1 MNEWLLA
8 IHPEYAQAILAGEKT
23 VEIRRGVSRLRWQP
37 GDRLWLYA
45 TAPVMEVCGA
55 AVVTRVMHGTDRLVI
70 WNEVGHLTGL
80 STAEFMRYID
90 GADRISAIHLTMPV
104 SLSAPVGIADLPG
117 VKSAPQSWRLL
128 RNEEAAI
135 ARLMSDTSMF
145 EYGPDMEALRTRLRT
160 AARAAR

>member
-23 VEIRRGVSRLRWQP
+23 VEIRRGVPRWQP

-45 TAPVMEVCGA
+45 TAPVMEVVGA
-55 AVVTRVMHGTDRLVI
+55 AVVTRVMHGADRLVI

-104 SLSAPVGIADLPG
+104 SLSAPVGLREIPG
-117 VKSAPQSWRLL
+117 ELSAPQRWR
-128 RNEEAAI
+128 RI
-135 ARLMSDTSMF
+135 RDGRSVARLMSDTSMV
-145 EYGPDMEALRTRLRT
+145 EYGPDMEALRTRLQPP
-160 AARAAR
+160 ARAAR